1 MLAEVENKE
10 KKEKDVSTVTNET
23 KKRGS
28 LFNLFEGKMQ
38 YRETDQGFQE
48 LLYFPLF
55 VMIKLKIYFSS
66 DDQFWLDYANTQYHA
81 LR

>member
-1 MLAEVENKE
+1 
-10 KKEKDVSTVTNET
+10 
-23 KKRGS
+23 
-28 LFNLFEGKMQ
+28 MQ

-66 DDQFWLDYANTQYHA
+66 DDQF
-81 LR
+81 

>member
-1 MLAEVENKE
+1 
-10 KKEKDVSTVTNET
+10 
-23 KKRGS
+23 
-28 LFNLFEGKMQ
+28 MQ

>member
-28 LFNLFEGKMQ
+28 LFNLFEGKNA
-38 YRETDQGFQE
+38 
-48 LLYFPLF
+48 
-55 VMIKLKIYFSS
+55 I
-66 DDQFWLDYANTQYHA
+66 
-81 LR
+81 